1 MSSAKVTSGAP
12 VGHSTSVA
20 KLNSFRSATVAS
32 AASSISAVND
42 SANIGSATD
51 QYLLNGEEDVNSY
64 LPEDV
69 QENPSPLPFSPL
81 SNETSSSVQLQFQEN
96 KPLYL
101 SLQEVNHHIESYER
115 TIEQSDEPLKK
126 KTQGFG

>member
-12 VGHSTSVA
+12 VGHSTAVT
-20 KLNSFRSATVAS
+20 KLNSMRSAGIAS
-32 AASSISAVND
+32 ASASVAAISD

-51 QYLLNGEEDVNSY
+51 QYLQNNEEAVNPY
-64 LPEDV
+64 LQEEE
-69 QENPSPLPFSPL
+69 QENSSPLPFSPL
-81 SNETSSSVQLQFQEN
+81 SNEISSAVQLQFQED
-96 KPLYL
+96 KSFYL
-101 SLQEVNHHIESYER
+101 TLQDVNQHIESYER

>member
-1 MSSAKVTSGAP
+1 MSSAKVSSGAP
-12 VGHSTSVA
+12 VGHSTSVT
-20 KLNSFRSATVAS
+20 KLNSVRSASVSSVAN
-32 AASSISAVND
+32 SISAIGD

-51 QYLLNGEEDVNSY
+51 QYLQNSEDDVNPY
-64 LPEDV
+64 LQEDS
-69 QENPSPLPFSPL
+69 QEPQTALPYSLL
-81 SNETSSSVQLQFQEN
+81 SNEVSSSVQLQFQEN

>member
-12 VGHSTSVA
+12 VGHSTSVT
-20 KLNSFRSATVAS
+20 KLNGFRSAAVS
-32 AASSISAVND
+32 SASSTISAVSD

-51 QYLLNGEEDVNSY
+51 QYLMNGEEDVNSF
-64 LPEDV
+64 LQDNSQED
-69 QENPSPLPFSPL
+69 SSSLPFSPL
-81 SNETSSSVQLQFQEN
+81 SNEVSSSVQLQFQEN

-101 SLQEVNHHIESYER
+101 SLQDVEHHIESYER
-115 TIEQSDEPLKK
+115 TIEQSDEPVKK

>member
-12 VGHSTSVA
+12 VGHSASVA
-20 KLNSFRSATVAS
+20 KLNSVRSASVSSVAN
-32 AASSISAVND
+32 SISAISD
-42 SANIGSATD
+42 SSNIGSATD
-51 QYLLNGEEDVNSY
+51 QYLQNAEEDVNLY
-64 LPEDV
+64 FQEDE
-69 QENPSPLPFSPL
+69 QEAQNPLPSSPL
-81 SNETSSSVQLQFQEN
+81 SNEVSSTVQLQFQEN

>member
-12 VGHSTSVA
+12 VGHSASVA
-20 KLNSFRSATVAS
+20 KLNSVRSASVAS
-32 AASSISAVND
+32 VSASVSAIGD

-51 QYLLNGEEDVNSY
+51 QYLQNAEENINPFLQD
-64 LPEDV
+64 DI
-69 QENPSPLPFSPL
+69 QESSSPLPFSPL
-81 SNETSSSVQLQFQEN
+81 SNEMSSAVQLQFQEN
-96 KPLYL
+96 KPFYP
-101 SLQEVNHHIESYER
+101 SLQEVNHHIESYEH

>member
-12 VGHSTSVA
+12 VGHSTSIA
-20 KLNSFRSATVAS
+20 KLNSVRSASVSSVAN
-32 AASSISAVND
+32 SISAISD
-42 SANIGSATD
+42 SSNIGSATD
-51 QYLLNGEEDVNSY
+51 QYLQNAEENVNPY
-64 LPEDV
+64 FQDDE
-69 QENPSPLPFSPL
+69 QEQQLSLPFSPL
-81 SNETSSSVQLQFQEN
+81 SNEVSSSVQLQFQEN
-96 KPLYL
+96 KPVYL